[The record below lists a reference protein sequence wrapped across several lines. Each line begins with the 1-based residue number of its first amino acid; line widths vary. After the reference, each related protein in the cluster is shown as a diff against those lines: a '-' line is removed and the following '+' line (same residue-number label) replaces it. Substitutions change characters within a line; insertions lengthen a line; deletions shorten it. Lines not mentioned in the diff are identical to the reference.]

1 MKVRTVEVEFTEDTF
16 GPDGD
21 IRRSKG
27 DHMWVDQMSAHSFV
41 DVKKV
46 ARRVADG
53 PLMNTDKRVPKRKK
67 AAEPEI
73 PPATTEE
80 IAADEPDD
88 PKADE

>member
-21 IRRSKG
+21 VRRSKG
-27 DHMWVDQMSAHSFV
+27 DRVYVDQMSAHSFV

-53 PLMNTDKRVPKRKK
+53 PVMDTTKRVPKRKK
-67 AAEPEI
+67 AAEPKI
-73 PPATTEE
+73 PPATTQE
-80 IAADEPDD
+80 IAPDEP
-88 PKADE
+88 PGEDE